1 MFTYTY
7 GFAFTYPS
15 SHYKARRVLSFKKV
29 VMVGC
34 HPTTD
39 DALLIGVEPIHL
51 ETQADM
57 TIENLPHVTIVFIIL

>member
-1 MFTYTY
+1 
-7 GFAFTYPS
+7 
-15 SHYKARRVLSFKKV
+15 
-29 VMVGC
+29 MVGC

-57 TIENLPHVTIVFIIL
+57 TIENLPNITIVFIIL